1 MRVYCVISESYY
13 AKETFIEGIF
23 LSKNVAESFLSKSK
37 NKYSYYRIE
46 EHEVKE

>member
-1 MRVYCVISESYY
+1 MKVYIVISESYNGR
-13 AKETFIEGIF
+13 EFFIEGIF
-23 LSKNVAESFLSKSK
+23 SSKNIAEKYLSKSK